1 MVTQPQISDG
11 ELDPTGDPGLDFV
24 NTIVSTGR
32 GRIDLLATSES
43 FVGWIERA
51 GGADASR
58 LVPPHLPD
66 RRTLAAEAVELRR
79 ALIELFRSVAA
90 GSEPAGQVTFVIDR
104 ALRAGRGAYRL
115 EIVDGSPRVRTAFE
129 ARDPGRPLA
138 ALAPIA
144 AAAVEVAGSA
154 DAARL
159 RECDAPDC
167 ARWFVDTSKGGRR
180 RWCSMARCGN
190 RAKAARYRR
199 RRSGD

>member
-1 MVTQPQISDG
+1 MVSDLERISDDD
-11 ELDPTGDPGLDFV
+11 LDATGDPGLDFV
-24 NTIVSTGR
+24 NTVVSTGR
-32 GRIDLLATSES
+32 GRTDLLASPES

-58 LVPPHLPD
+58 LVPSHLPD
-66 RRTLAAEAVELRR
+66 RRTLTAEAVDLRR
-79 ALIELFRSVAA
+79 AVVELFRSVAT
-90 GSEPAGQVTFVIDR
+90 GSEPPAHVAFVIDR
-104 ALRAGRGAYRL
+104 VLRAGSGSYRL
-115 EIVDGSPRVRTAFE
+115 ELIDGRPRVRTIFE
-129 ARDPGRPLA
+129 ARDRRGSLA

-144 AAAVEVAGSA
+144 AAAVEVAHSA
-154 DAARL
+154 DPARL

-199 RRSGD
+199 RR